1 MDIRC
6 EFSTLSRIAK
16 VPINLLLYT
25 PPARSHCD
33 VRGRGGLDR
42 SGYRVMRWHTKTW
55 FHATNMNRV
64 LGGSLNI
71 PAGIILTCAMQRNP
85 GHRRDALGYG
95 LWFRSAAFLV
105 SRRYAPCI
113 RGMLLGPRR
122 IWPQATKAHSARSA
136 LRPRLS

>member
-6 EFSTLSRIAK
+6 ELSTLSRIAK
-16 VPINLLLYT
+16 VPTNLLLYT

-42 SGYRVMRWHTKTW
+42 SGYKVMRWHTT
-55 FHATNMNRV
+55 HMVSYRV
-64 LGGSLNI
+64 LWGSLSI
-71 PAGIILTCAMQRNP
+71 LAGLILTCAMQRNP